1 MFKLK
6 YILLFVFLTSCSTEH
21 PVNFDVSVS
30 DSDILKTLNIE
41 NTNNKITNTWYYI
54 FEDKTLNTLLLKA
67 IKSNLSIKQAQERLK
82 QARYSYMIETK
93 SFPIS

>member
-54 FEDKTLNTLLLKA
+54 FEDKSVKPKA
-67 IKSNLSIKQAQERLK
+67 VLQVVHGMKEYVL
-82 QARYSYMIETK
+82 
-93 SFPIS
+93 SFP